1 MDLKIIEAL
10 PPWEWPDGAGEM
22 FLEALRDPQADDSDR
37 LIAAELAGDYTV
49 VDDKLAAA
57 LLSVVRNGDEP
68 VQLRAR
74 AAISFGPALEVA
86 DEGTFEGD
94 PEELISDDT
103 FAKIKRVLQGL
114 YMDTDVPKEVRR
126 RVLEASVRAPQDW
139 HQPAISSAYDN
150 GDPEW
155 KLTAVF
161 CMRWVEG
168 FDGQIL
174 EALES
179 KDDEIHF
186 EAVRAAGSAELD
198 EAWPHILNLVQ
209 SKDTEKLLLLAAI
222 EAVANVRPGE
232 AGEVLFNLTRSS
244 DEEIVEAAEEAMEQ
258 AAIERD
264 VFGDDED
271 FDDDENSDDEDF
283 GSDSDKDLR

>member
-10 PPWEWPDGAGEM
+10 PPWEWPDGAREM

-49 VDDKLAAA
+49 VDDKLAEA
-57 LLSVVRNGDEP
+57 LLSLGRNGDEP

-155 KLTAVF
+155 NLTAVF

-168 FDGQIL
+168 FDDQIL

-186 EAVRAAGSAELD
+186 EAVRAAGNWELD
-198 EAWPHILNLVQ
+198 EAWPHILNLVRSQ
-209 SKDTEKLLLLAAI
+209 DTEKLLLLAAI

-244 DEEIVEAAEEAMEQ
+244 DEDIVEAAEEAIEMAQEQ

-271 FDDDENSDDEDF
+271 FDDDEDF